1 MTPMTSKHYMQKIIF
16 AALCLGA
23 LLSFTVS
30 AQNTSKTSAS
40 IGQPAPDFTLQGG
53 DGKQHSLADYKGKF
67 VVLEWTNPQCPFVHK
82 FYDSGTMQKLQK
94 AETAKGV
101 VWLRINSSAAGHEG
115 YQTVSDLA
123 SYEKDHNVAAS
134 ESLLDP
140 TGAIGHTYGARTTPH
155 MFVINP
161 KGILIYAGGIDNQ
174 PSTDASDIPSATN
187 YVTTALD
194 EAMAGKPVTT
204 PTAPPYGC
212 SVKYAS
218 N

>member
-1 MTPMTSKHYMQKIIF
+1 MHKLIF
-16 AALCLGA
+16 TALCLSA
-23 LLSFTVS
+23 LLCLTLNLH
-30 AQNTSKTSAS
+30 AADAS
-40 IGQPAPDFTLQGG
+40 IGQPAPDFTLTGA
-53 DGKQHSLADYKGKF
+53 DGKTHSLSDFKGKF

-94 AETAKGV
+94 TETGKGV
-101 VWLRINSSAAGHEG
+101 AWLRINSSAEG
-115 YQTVSDLA
+115 KEGFQSVDALA
-123 SYEKDHNVAAS
+123 AYVKTKEVAAT

-140 TGAIGHTYGARTTPH
+140 SGKVGHTYGARTTPH

-161 KGILIYAGGIDNQ
+161 KGELIYAGGIDDT
-174 PSTDASDIPSATN
+174 PSPDASDIPAAKN

-194 EAMAGKPVTT
+194 EARAGKAVTT
-204 PTAPPYGC
+204 PTSQPYGC